1 MTDLKIL
8 NKLNQIPPLSP
19 EVVEILNL
27 INANEDIDFTFLE
40 KKIIQHT
47 GLTGKILS
55 LANSSFFGMPGEI
68 INVKEACL
76 VLGINTIRNLIVS
89 SAVMSRFKDD
99 YGNNLDFRKT
109 WEHEVGTA
117 VAAKAYSKIF
127 GFNEDVAF
135 ISGLLHDIGKMIFDF
150 YIPDMYK
157 NVLDY
162 KNSED
167 CLFIKAEQ
175 KILGTDHC
183 EIGALVCKNWNLPA
197 DICKVIRSHHD
208 SVDLDS
214 DINLTD
220 IMMLSDITSHGL
232 GHSAVDNSIMPVK
245 DDSIFKKKKINIS
258 LIEDNLSI
266 IEAMT
271 ESFINT
277 NT

>member
-1 MTDLKIL
+1 MTDKKIL

-27 INANEDIDFTFLE
+27 INANENIDFTILE

-68 INVKEACL
+68 TNVKEACL

-89 SAVMSRFKDD
+89 SAVMSRFKSD
-99 YGNNLDFRKT
+99 YGNNLDFKKI

-117 VAAKAYSKIF
+117 AAAKVYSKIY
-127 GFNEDVAF
+127 GLNEDVAF
-135 ISGLLHDIGKMIFDF
+135 ISGLLHDIGKMIFDY

-167 CLFIKAEQ
+167 CLFIEAEQ
-175 KILGTDHC
+175 KILDTDHC
-183 EIGALVCKNWNLPA
+183 EIGAVVCENWKLPA
-197 DICKVIRSHHD
+197 DICRVIRSHHN
-208 SVDLDS
+208 SVDIDS

-220 IMMLSDITSHGL
+220 ILMLSDITSHGL
-232 GHSAVDNSIMPVK
+232 GYSTVDNSLMPVK
-245 DDSIFKKKKINIS
+245 DDSIFKKDNINIS
-258 LIEDNLSI
+258 LIEDNLSM
-266 IEAMT
+266 IEAIT
-271 ESFINT
+271 ESFINI